1 VYGFPSLVVPP
12 QIQNVPLFETSS
24 GLAAKTK
31 QHADLQKQ
39 RERPISN
46 FLHLIAC

>member
-1 VYGFPSLVVPP
+1 MAPP

-39 RERPISN
+39 RERPISKGTAKFSGAAGEN
-46 FLHLIAC
+46 G

>member
-1 VYGFPSLVVPP
+1 VYGFPSLVAPA
-12 QIQNVPLFETSS
+12 QIQNVPLFGTLS

-39 RERPISN
+39 CERQISK
-46 FLHLIAC
+46 FWK

>member
-1 VYGFPSLVVPP
+1 VYGFPSLVAPP
-12 QIQNVPLFETSS
+12 QIQNVPLLETLS

-39 RERPISN
+39 WQS
-46 FLHLIAC
+46 